1 MTIQEQIQSLKK
13 KQNTVILAHNYQLKE
28 IQDIADYVGDSL
40 GLSFQA
46 KNTKADI
53 ILFCGVYFMAE
64 TAKIISPKKKVLIP
78 DKRAGC
84 PMADMIKPDQLKA
97 LKEKHPRAKVLT
109 YVNSSAGIKAL
120 SDICCTSS
128 NAPQIVQK
136 YFKAEDEIIFI
147 PDKHLALHTA
157 RLTGRNFILWNGFC
171 PTHIKIIPEYIRAL
185 KKEHPEAE
193 VLVHPECIP
202 ETIAIAGKALSTDGM
217 YKHVQKS
224 EKKEFIIGTE
234 IGMLHRLQKD
244 FPDKRFYPVTT
255 LASCPNM
262 KKITLDKVLRS
273 LEEGKE
279 EVTVHEETAAK
290 ALKSI
295 EAMLDCVS

>member
-1 MTIQEQIQSLKK
+1 MTITEQIQSLKK
-13 KQNTVILAHNYQLKE
+13 KKNVVILAHNYQLKE

-40 GLSFQA
+40 GLSIAA
-46 KNTKADI
+46 KNTSAEI

-64 TAKIISPKKKVLIP
+64 TAKIISPQKKVLIP
-78 DKRAGC
+78 DKKAGC

-109 YVNSSAGIKAL
+109 YVNSSAEIKAL

-128 NAPQIVQK
+128 NAPAIVEN
-136 YFKAEDEIIFI
+136 YFKPEDEIIFI
-147 PDKHLALHTA
+147 PDKNLALHTA
-157 RLTGRNFILWNGFC
+157 RLTGRQFILWNGFC
-171 PTHIKIIPEYIRAL
+171 PTHIKIIPEYIHAL

-193 VLVHPECIP
+193 VLVHPECLP
-202 ETIAIAGKALSTDGM
+202 DTIASADHALSTDGM

-224 EKKEFIIGTE
+224 NKSEFIIGTE

-244 FPDKRFYPVTT
+244 FQEKRFYPVTT

-262 KKITLDKVLRS
+262 KKTTLDKVLRS
-273 LEEGKE
+273 LEEDKE
-279 EVTVHEETAAK
+279 EVTVEASIASQ
-290 ALKSI
+290 ALHSI
-295 EAMLDCVS
+295 EKMLNCK